1 MLQYVQALVLLGSP
15 KGVQAMSD
23 FRILILYQKS
33 LIMVRGFVAFLTFGI
48 GLTGT
53 LALANPSVDELPD
66 LTEGVVPVVQYKNS
80 DPFSGTRLT
89 SVSEVEYIVK
99 VKNQT
104 GDPLVADSLILVVD
118 TVRAISGHDISDRV
132 KIEGPDGMM
141 ADGKPFFRVPNA
153 DQELGPYSESETVT
167 IRVNNPDYLRFFPPS
182 IRVRGIRRSS
192 GEAVKGL
199 LESLVQK
206 GILAPEEAANALQP
220 TTPSAP
226 LDNP

>member
-1 MLQYVQALVLLGSP
+1 M
-15 KGVQAMSD
+15 KD
-23 FRILILYQKS
+23 I
-33 LIMVRGFVAFLTFGI
+33 VAFLTLSI
-48 GLTGT
+48 GVCGT
-53 LALANPSVDELPD
+53 LALANPLVDDLPD

-80 DPFSGTRLT
+80 DPLSGTGLT
-89 SVSEVEYIVK
+89 SVSEVEFIVK

-118 TVRAISGHDISDRV
+118 SVREISGNEISDRV

-141 ADGKPFFRVPNA
+141 ADGKPFFRIPNA
-153 DQELGPYSESETVT
+153 DQELGPYSESEAVT
-167 IRVNNPDYLRFFPPS
+167 IRVSNPDYLRFFPPS
-182 IRVRGIRRSS
+182 IRVRGLRRSP

-206 GILAPEEAANALQP
+206 GILAPEEAANALKSTSP
-220 TTPSAP
+220 PAP

>member
-1 MLQYVQALVLLGSP
+1 MSFFLLFLV
-15 KGVQAMSD
+15 
-23 FRILILYQKS
+23 
-33 LIMVRGFVAFLTFGI
+33 VRVPLVS
-48 GLTGT
+48 
-53 LALANPSVDELPD
+53 ANPSVDELPD

-80 DPFSGTRLT
+80 DPFSGSKLS

-104 GDPLVADSLILVVD
+104 GDHLIAESLILVVD
-118 TVRAISGHDISDRV
+118 TVRAISGHEISDRV

-141 ADGKPFFRVPNA
+141 ADGKPFFRIPTA
-153 DQELGPYSESETVT
+153 DQELGPYTESGEVT
-167 IRVNNPDYLRFFPPS
+167 IRISNPHYLRFFPPT

-192 GEAVKGL
+192 GEAVKDL

-206 GILAPEEAANALQP
+206 GILAPEEAANALKP
-220 TTPSAP
+220 ATPPAT

>member
-1 MLQYVQALVLLGSP
+1 
-15 KGVQAMSD
+15 MSY
-23 FRILILYQKS
+23 FRIPILPKKTS
-33 LIMVRGFVAFLTFGI
+33 TMVKGIVAFFTVSLGVS
-48 GLTGT
+48 GT

-80 DPFSGTRLT
+80 DPFSGTGLT
-89 SVSEVEYIVK
+89 SVSEVEFIVK

-118 TVRAISGHDISDRV
+118 TVRAISGHEISDRV
-132 KIEGPDGMM
+132 KIEGSDGMM
-141 ADGKPFFRVPNA
+141 ADGKPFFRIPNA
-153 DQELGPYSESETVT
+153 DQDLGPYSESEAVT
-167 IRVNNPDYLRFFPPS
+167 IRVSNPDFLRFFPPS
-182 IRVRGIRRSS
+182 IRVRGLRRSS

-206 GILAPEEAANALQP
+206 GILAPEEAANVLKATSP
-220 TTPSAP
+220 PVP

>member
-1 MLQYVQALVLLGSP
+1 MLQYVQAVVSLGSP
-15 KGVQAMSD
+15 KGIQTMSD

-33 LIMVRGFVAFLTFGI
+33 LIMVRSIVAFLTFGI

-118 TVRAISGHDISDRV
+118 TVRAISGHEISDRV

-167 IRVNNPDYLRFFPPS
+167 IRVSNPDYLRFFPPS

>member
-1 MLQYVQALVLLGSP
+1 MLQYVQALVSLGSP

-33 LIMVRGFVAFLTFGI
+33 LIMVRGIVAFLTFGI

-141 ADGKPFFRVPNA
+141 ADGKPFFRIPNA

-167 IRVNNPDYLRFFPPS
+167 IRVSNPDYLRFFPPS

>member
-1 MLQYVQALVLLGSP
+1 MLQYVQALVSLGSP
-15 KGVQAMSD
+15 KGIQTMSD
-23 FRILILYQKS
+23 FRILIFYQKS
-33 LIMVRGFVAFLTFGI
+33 LIMVRGIVAFLTFGI

-118 TVRAISGHDISDRV
+118 TVRAISGHEISDRV

-153 DQELGPYSESETVT
+153 DKELGPYSESETVT
-167 IRVNNPDYLRFFPPS
+167 IRVSNPDYLRFFPPS